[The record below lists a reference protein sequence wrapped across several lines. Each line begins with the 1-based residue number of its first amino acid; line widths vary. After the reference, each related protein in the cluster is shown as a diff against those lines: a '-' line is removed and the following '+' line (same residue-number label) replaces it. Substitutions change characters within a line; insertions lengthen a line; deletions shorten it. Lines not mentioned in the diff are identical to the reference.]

1 MRKFY
6 LLGLIGL
13 LFLSCSDDDNFINVV
28 SHQFT
33 IDLGTDEDNKPAEEA
48 TISLENVEDGKTYN
62 ITTNASGNATIEVVP
77 GTYNINVSKQYTAA
91 EYEAFS
97 GKEVTNEV
105 IFNGS
110 LSNVS
115 ISETNTTTEI
125 SLVTGQIGDL
135 VFKQIYFSG
144 SDVKKGALFRDQFVE
159 IHNNSNKTIY
169 LDGLYF
175 AQIKG
180 QSSISSTVR
189 DYNLPNG
196 QYDWSQSINQQD
208 PDNANTAYVYAEE
221 VLQIPGSGEEYP
233 LASGQSVIIAATA
246 VNHKAPLNT
255 VDSDGEPVTYEVEDP
270 SLTVDL
276 SQAPFEAFYQDY
288 FASTGGNGIDSDI
301 DNPNSINLN
310 IIFKTFKGDD
320 LILDTNGRE
329 ALVIFR
335 ANQEAYQQINSVPL
349 PSINDDRFDEE
360 TSTYMQVPVEYVL
373 DGVEIQNTD
382 PAKPKPP
389 RLPNSVDA
397 GEIAT
402 ISGKFSSESIIRKV
416 KSDKDGKIFY
426 QDTNNSSNDFE
437 VLDRPIVEITT
448 TF

>member
-1 MRKFY
+1 MKKCY
-6 LLGLIGL
+6 VLGLISL
-13 LFLSCSDDDNFINVV
+13 LFLSCSDDDNFLSVV
-28 SHQFT
+28 SHQIT
-33 IDLGTDEDNKPAEEA
+33 VDLGEDEENKPAEEA
-48 TISLENVEDGKTYN
+48 TISLENIEDGKTYTS
-62 ITTNASGNATIEVVP
+62 ITDASGNASIEVVP
-77 GTYNINVSKQYTAA
+77 GTYNVNVSKKFTAE
-91 EYEAFS
+91 EYKAFS
-97 GKEVTNEV
+97 GKETNSEI

-115 ISETNTTTEI
+115 ISEANTTTEI

-144 SDVKKGALFRDQFVE
+144 SDVTRGAIYRDQFVE

-175 AQIKG
+175 AQVKG
-180 QSSISSTVR
+180 QNSISSTIR

-208 PDNANTAYVYAEE
+208 PENANTAYVYAEE

-233 LASGQSVIIAATA
+233 LLSGKSVIIAATA
-246 VNHKAPLNT
+246 INHKSPLGDE
-255 VDSDGEPVTYEVEDP
+255 VDGVEDP

-276 SQAPFEAFYQDY
+276 SQAPFEAYYQDY
-288 FASTGGNGIDSDI
+288 FASSGSNGLSSDI
-301 DNPNSINLN
+301 DNPNSTNLN
-310 IIFKTFKGDD
+310 ILFKTFKGKD
-320 LILDTNGRE
+320 LILDANGRE

-335 ANQEAYQQINSVPL
+335 TTEEQYQAINTVPL
-349 PSINDDRFDEE
+349 PSINDDNFSDD
-360 TSTYMQVPVEYVL
+360 TSTYMQVPVQYVL
-373 DGVEIQNTD
+373 DGVELQNTNT
-382 PAKPKPP
+382 AKPKPP

-402 ISGKFSSESIIRKV
+402 ISGRYSSESVIRKV
-416 KSDKDGKIFY
+416 QSEKDGKVFY

-437 VLDRPIVEITT
+437 VSNKPIVEITT

>member
-13 LFLSCSDDDNFINVV
+13 FFLSCSDDDNFINVV

-33 IDLGTDEDNKPAEEA
+33 VDLGTDEDNKPAEEA

-77 GTYNINVSKQYTAA
+77 GTYNVNVSKQYTAA

-144 SDVKKGALFRDQFVE
+144 SDVKRGALYRDQFVE

-175 AQIKG
+175 AQVKG
-180 QSSISSTVR
+180 QNSISSTIR

-301 DNPNSINLN
+301 DNPNSTNLN
-310 IIFKTFKGDD
+310 IVFKTFKGND
-320 LILDTNGRE
+320 LILDVFGRE

-335 ANQEAYQQINSVPL
+335 ANDDEYQAINTVPL
-349 PSINDDRFDEE
+349 PSVNDDGFDEE
-360 TSTYMQVPVEYVL
+360 TSTYMQIPVEYVL

-397 GEIAT
+397 GQIAT
-402 ISGKFSSESIIRKV
+402 ISGKYSSESVIRKV
-416 KSDKDGKIFY
+416 KSEKDGKVFY

-437 VLDRPIVEITT
+437 VSEKPIVEITT

>member
-6 LLGLIGL
+6 LLGLVGL

-33 IDLGTDEDNKPAEEA
+33 IDLGTDEGNKPAEEA
-48 TISLENVEDGKTYN
+48 TISLENVEDGKTYS

-77 GTYNINVSKQYTAA
+77 GTYNVNVSKQYTAA

-135 VFKQIYFSG
+135 VFKQIYFVG
-144 SDVKKGALFRDQFVE
+144 SDVRRGAVFRDQFVE

-180 QSSISSTVR
+180 QTSISSTIR

-233 LASGQSVIIAATA
+233 LESGKSVIIAATA

-310 IIFKTFKGDD
+310 ILFKTFKGND
-320 LILDTNGRE
+320 LIFDTNGRE

-349 PSINDDRFDEE
+349 PSINDDNFDEE

-416 KSDKDGKIFY
+416 KSDKDGKVFY